1 MQPALMHCRIVKKR
15 GKALAERDVEF
26 KSEREAET
34 LLRDKKQTTIEAPST
49 LRNDLSPIQYARVM
63 KESQFSDEHES
74 ESVPT
79 YFKSD
84 VESGLSNTILEDG
97 DDLDKE
103 AKTTVTSGVFSP
115 DLFRSSCHRILA
127 NSFSSPMGPPGKKY
141 STRSVST

>member
-15 GKALAERDVEF
+15 GKALAERDVES

-63 KESQFSDEHES
+63 KESQFSDEPES

-97 DDLDKE
+97 DDLHKE
-103 AKTTVTSGVFSP
+103 AKTTVTSGVFFAGSFQVLMP
-115 DLFRSSCHRILA
+115 SDLGQFL
-127 NSFSSPMGPPGKKY
+127 
-141 STRSVST
+141 